1 MNSLL
6 KNLFIS
12 FIGIFLL
19 ISILLLVILWNFSNN
34 IPDYK
39 FLKNYKPPVSSKVYA
54 GDGNLVADFSK
65 EKRIFVPYRSIPKNV
80 INAFL
85 SAEDKNFFSHPGVD
99 AKGVLRATINNFK
112 NIMTSKRLEGASTIT
127 QQVAKN
133 FLLTNEVSLNRKL
146 KEAILAFRIE
156 RALTKE
162 RILELY
168 LNQIYLG
175 SGAYGVAAASLEYFD
190 KSIKELDYA
199 EAALLALDDA
209 GLDIGNMEAFYCG
222 NLGQANAMVG
232 QRILQEIGQTGIP
245 VVNCSNAC
253 ATGATAFREAWTSIK
268 AGLYDVVLAVG
279 VEQMGTGLLGG
290 AGGGV
295 GIPKEGLL
303 GSGTMPA
310 VFAEAGMEHARQY
323 GTTFEQFAKISVKNH
338 HHSTMNPKARYQI
351 ETPLDEVM
359 NAEMISYPNTKLMCS
374 VNVDGAAA
382 AVLVS
387 EKKAKEL
394 GMQRAVRIKASV
406 MTSDPYQERDLVMPD
421 VNSCTRKAA
430 AEAYEMAGLN
440 SEDIDLVELHDCFA
454 TAEMLHYEN
463 LGLCGDGEAGRL
475 IDEGEVELG
484 GRIPV
489 NVSGG
494 LLSKGHPLGAT
505 GIANIYEVCTH
516 LRGEA
521 GARQVENAKIGMTH
535 VIGLGSACGIHIL
548 EKV

>member
-1 MNSLL
+1 MS
-6 KNLFIS
+6 
-12 FIGIFLL
+12 
-19 ISILLLVILWNFSNN
+19 
-34 IPDYK
+34 D
-39 FLKNYKPPVSSKVYA
+39 VYV
-54 GDGNLVADFSK
+54 L
-65 EKRIFVPYRSIPKNV
+65 
-80 INAFL
+80 
-85 SAEDKNFFSHPGVD
+85 GVD
-99 AKGVLRATINNFK
+99 MIKFGRFP
-112 NIMTSKRLEGASTIT
+112 
-127 QQVAKN
+127 
-133 FLLTNEVSLNRKL
+133 
-146 KEAILAFRIE
+146 E
-156 RALTKE
+156 RTVPD
-162 RILELY
+162 
-168 LNQIYLG
+168 LG
-175 SGAYGVAAASLEYFD
+175 
-190 KSIKELDYA
+190 A

-209 GLDIGNMEAFYCG
+209 GLTIDNMEAFYCG

-290 AGGGV
+290 AGGGK

-394 GMQRAVRIKASV
+394 GMSRAVRVKASV
-406 MTSDPYQERDLVMPD
+406 LTSDPYQERDLVMPD

-430 AEAYEMAGLN
+430 KEAYEMAGLGA
-440 SEDIDLVELHDCFA
+440 EDIDLVELHDCFA

-463 LGLCGDGEAGRL
+463 LGLCEDGEAGRL

-521 GARQVENAKIGMTH
+521 GERQVEGAKVGLTH

-548 EKV
+548 EKA

>member
-1 MNSLL
+1 MS
-6 KNLFIS
+6 
-12 FIGIFLL
+12 
-19 ISILLLVILWNFSNN
+19 
-34 IPDYK
+34 D
-39 FLKNYKPPVSSKVYA
+39 VYV
-54 GDGNLVADFSK
+54 L
-65 EKRIFVPYRSIPKNV
+65 
-80 INAFL
+80 
-85 SAEDKNFFSHPGVD
+85 GVD
-99 AKGVLRATINNFK
+99 MIKFGRFP
-112 NIMTSKRLEGASTIT
+112 
-127 QQVAKN
+127 
-133 FLLTNEVSLNRKL
+133 
-146 KEAILAFRIE
+146 E
-156 RALTKE
+156 RTVPD
-162 RILELY
+162 
-168 LNQIYLG
+168 LG
-175 SGAYGVAAASLEYFD
+175 
-190 KSIKELDYA
+190 A

-209 GLDIGNMEAFYCG
+209 GLNIGNMEAFYCG

-290 AGGGV
+290 SGGGK

-430 AEAYEMAGLN
+430 SEAYEMAGLD
-440 SEDIDLVELHDCFA
+440 SSDVDLVELHDCFA

-463 LGLCGDGEAGRL
+463 LGLCEDGEAGRL

-521 GARQVENAKIGMTH
+521 GKRQVKNAKIGMTH